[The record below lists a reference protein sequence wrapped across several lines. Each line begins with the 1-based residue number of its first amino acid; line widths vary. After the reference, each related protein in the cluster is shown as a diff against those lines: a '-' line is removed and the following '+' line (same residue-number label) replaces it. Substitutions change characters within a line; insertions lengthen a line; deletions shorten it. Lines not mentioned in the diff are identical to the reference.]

1 MLSSITEKL
10 VLALLISLMA
20 TELAPLIP
28 LIPLIPLTPLLLVLR
43 VFPLLAAPLDF
54 CVLPP
59 LAPSPDKAVD
69 KAPCWL
75 ARMRSVSM
83 AIFLRRA
90 KKVRI
95 RISGVFSSSST
106 PPPPSLRSAP
116 LRSARSPLLL
126 FSSHSV
132 LQHEDAAVEVQ
143 PVEDVASNIAPPV
156 ARDTAWHFYHEPL
169 DLQ

>member
-20 TELAPLIP
+20 TELAP

-75 ARMRSVSM
+75 ARIRSVSM

-95 RISGVFSSSST
+95 RISGSHSRLPQCSF
-106 PPPPSLRSAP
+106 
-116 LRSARSPLLL
+116 ARSLTL
-126 FSSHSV
+126 
-132 LQHEDAAVEVQ
+132 
-143 PVEDVASNIAPPV
+143 
-156 ARDTAWHFYHEPL
+156 HFRTTSATSFRSL
-169 DLQ
+169 

>member
-1 MLSSITEKL
+1 MNGEIYCCVCSTVLSSITEKL

-20 TELAPLIP
+20 TELAP

-75 ARMRSVSM
+75 ARIRSVSM

-95 RISGVFSSSST
+95 RISGIFSSSST

-116 LRSARSPLLL
+116 LAHLCFFSVPIL
-126 FSSHSV
+126 FCSMKM
-132 LQHEDAAVEVQ
+132 LQ
-143 PVEDVASNIAPPV
+143 
-156 ARDTAWHFYHEPL
+156 
-169 DLQ
+169 